1 MLLKLLVKIL
11 SAVSGKERV
20 HIERFYYD
28 FFSRER
34 KDLSSKYGDL
44 FQQELCSEV
53 EGIRAIPSLGYSN
66 PRIFS

>member
-1 MLLKLLVKIL
+1 LVKIL

-20 HIERFYYD
+20 HVERFYYD
-28 FFSRER
+28 FSRER

-53 EGIRAIPSLGYSN
+53 EGIRAIPSLG
-66 PRIFS
+66 